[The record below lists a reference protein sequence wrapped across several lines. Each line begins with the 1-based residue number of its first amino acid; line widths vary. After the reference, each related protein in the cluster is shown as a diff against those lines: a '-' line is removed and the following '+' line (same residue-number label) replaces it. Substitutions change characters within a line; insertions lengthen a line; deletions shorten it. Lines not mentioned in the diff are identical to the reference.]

1 MLKWYFTKHT
11 IDEVLLTLNILC
23 LVLPTA
29 SCSDQLIPIF
39 RMSYNETNFLTL
51 VRQTESAL
59 ENKTIMSI
67 KRQLNE
73 IKKKNEI
80 MTLFKMGYSGT
91 NFLALVQEWAHIR
104 QSDDNDHKKQFNEIK
119 KNIDWFFYVC

>member
-1 MLKWYFTKHT
+1 M
-11 IDEVLLTLNILC
+11 
-23 LVLPTA
+23 VLPTA

-73 IKKKNEI
+73 IKKKKRNYDTFQNGLQWNELLS
-80 MTLFKMGYSGT
+80 TGT
-91 NFLALVQEWAHIR
+91 RVSAH
-104 QSDDNDHKKQFNEIK
+104 
-119 KNIDWFFYVC
+119 